1 MFHVI
6 QKAYYTN
13 IFLYIVDSGWS
24 VAILFV
30 LLFACRGCLLVS
42 ESFFHDNPF
51 NFVHMS
57 GGVVSEL
64 EPHIMFLL
72 EFAFNLLSVFN

>member
-1 MFHVI
+1 M
-6 QKAYYTN
+6 
-13 IFLYIVDSGWS
+13 
-24 VAILFV
+24 

-42 ESFFHDNPF
+42 ESFFQNNPF

-72 EFAFNLLSVFN
+72 EFAFNLLSVF